1 MFQCKKLLK
10 NTVELVKHLKLM
22 HRDDLNN
29 TFETRE
35 ILNEVA
41 SNLFLTKN
49 YGSVLSQFCSLQC
62 VHEFLGPS
70 ESPAESSTALAQP
83 VVSKSV
89 SGKI

>member
-1 MFQCKKLLK
+1 MLIILVFLLFQCKKLLK

-49 YGSVLSQFCSLQC
+49 YGSV
-62 VHEFLGPS
+62 
-70 ESPAESSTALAQP
+70 
-83 VVSKSV
+83 
-89 SGKI
+89 